1 MKKKATKSNNEIS
14 ELYSFSLG
22 GYQQKVLIEGKSKDN
37 PIIITLHG
45 GPGTPIPFSVGCRGL
60 FPKFTDNFI
69 MVYWDQLGCGINN
82 HVIDDTFSIDMFVQM
97 TSELIE
103 QIKAKFPNNKIMI
116 FSTSWGS
123 ILSAKLLEKNPHAVD
138 EVVACGQ
145 IIKNVFIC
153 DEVKNALSQ
162 SNISKKKL
170 QRIRNI
176 TTENFTGK
184 DLQLISA
191 ALRKYT
197 DAYQN
202 KTGKKAPMGSVI
214 KGLLTSPDY
223 TMKDFK
229 AIMINGYMKNTSLW
243 KEILQINLTEQLRNT
258 EIPYLILQGDTD
270 IVAST
275 KLVYELIDN
284 SNNSNLSCR
293 VVSNT
298 GHMPGVEMMDTLLT
312 VLQERSLLL

>member
-275 KLVYELIDN
+275 KLVKELIDN